1 VAGNEH
7 VAGGESSGPSPSA
20 PQGAC
25 IVQTDRLMEFFH
37 AVDDEP
43 IDGHY
48 VRRVAYEAFDG
59 DSLAL
64 MTTLLRT
71 IRSLSDQLAHF
82 YGTTADD
89 VLRIEAILP
98 AKPVNSA

>member
-1 VAGNEH
+1 MVH
-7 VAGGESSGPSPSA
+7 
-20 PQGAC
+20 
-25 IVQTDRLMEFFH
+25 TDRLMELFH

-43 IDGHY
+43 IDDQHL
-48 VRRVAYEAFDG
+48 RRLAYEAFDG
-59 DSLAL
+59 DALAL

-82 YGTTADD
+82 YGTSAND

-98 AKPVNSA
+98 AKPVS

>member
-1 VAGNEH
+1 MVH
-7 VAGGESSGPSPSA
+7 S
-20 PQGAC
+20 
-25 IVQTDRLMEFFH
+25 DRLMELFH

-43 IDGHY
+43 VDPQR
-48 VRRVAYEAFDG
+48 VRRLAYAAFDG

-71 IRSLSDQLAHF
+71 IRSLADQLAHF
-82 YGTTADD
+82 YQTSVDD

-98 AKPVNSA
+98 AKPFSRIDD

>member
-1 VAGNEH
+1 MVH
-7 VAGGESSGPSPSA
+7 
-20 PQGAC
+20 
-25 IVQTDRLMEFFH
+25 TDRLMDLFH

-43 IDGHY
+43 VDDHKI
-48 VRRVAYEAFDG
+48 RRLAYEAFDG

-71 IRSLSDQLAHF
+71 IRSLADQLAHF

-98 AKPVNSA
+98 AKPVSPG